1 MGLIDLLQKSSF
13 GLQGETP
20 KNGPNSDEASTL
32 HNEYSIN
39 GKPKQ
44 TGALPRP
51 STLDLQGKVPAK
63 YTDNLPK

>member
-1 MGLIDLLQKSSF
+1 MGLIDLLPNSTF
-13 GLQGETP
+13 GLQGATP
-20 KNGPNSDEASTL
+20 SKGPDSNEASTL

-44 TGALPRP
+44 TGALPIP

>member
-1 MGLIDLLQKSSF
+1 MGLIDLLPKSDF
-13 GLQGETP
+13 GLQGQTP
-20 KNGPNSDEASTL
+20 AKVQDANESSTL

-44 TGALPRP
+44 TGALPKP
-51 STLDLQGKVPAK
+51 STLDLEGKVPAK